1 MDLHQIWETFLSRWR
16 EALGSIRMA
25 VLLGKVR
32 VASTMLVAGMLSL
45 TVVFCVAEGALS

>member
-16 EALGSIRMA
+16 DTLGRIRMA

-32 VASTMLVAGMLSL
+32 VASIILGAGMLSL
-45 TVVFCVAEGALS
+45 TVVFCVAERALI